1 MKLFVCAIAH
11 QPLEV
16 RCYLHVALQSSTLRA
31 VCRVPCA
38 VCRVPCAVCLYFL
51 SASFSVA
58 KYVSSSLSIGSEWKK
73 FEILRE
79 HAAYSHLHSILRRQ
93 AA

>member
-38 VCRVPCAVCLYFL
+38 VCLYFL
-51 SASFSVA
+51 SACFSVA

-79 HAAYSHLHSILRRQ
+79 HAAYSHLHPILRRQ